1 MTTVGAARDEVP
13 VRTALVHA
21 CSRTEA
27 CVARHVKT
35 DSRVI
40 NVNATAT
47 DTDDASME
55 VQGVNARRGGSAEI
69 ALFVIVLRDFSGQ
82 NWGRVLRVRR
92 GPTKTKRLKGI
103 AIARSVVWANT
114 RRLRATVPS
123 LIALHA

>member
-1 MTTVGAARDEVP
+1 M
-13 VRTALVHA
+13 
-21 CSRTEA
+21 
-27 CVARHVKT
+27 
-35 DSRVI
+35 
-40 NVNATAT
+40 NATAT

-69 ALFVIVLRDFSGQ
+69 ALFVIVLRDSSGQ